1 MTANPEGRK
10 EPERGKRRKGRSD
23 RDRGR
28 YQRLAIGI
36 AAAANKGRAIL
47 MGTAM
52 VVYIG
57 QVGSPFAV
65 SLVFTVYWF
74 GLMVFS
80 PVAGAVADVTG
91 RRRAVLVG
99 TAILSTLAIL
109 PLTVVDGVWAPLAFR
124 GLFAVFAA
132 GFLPV
137 MLAIVS
143 ERGGDEARGQSL
155 GFFNSTQAVGF
166 TLAQFFAGVLLG
178 SVAPWTLY
186 AVVAAVSASV
196 AVAAIFV
203 KDPKPRSTEPNER
216 TTTLTELMDEIKRR
230 LLPASEDRA
239 YLGSHGLGW
248 LYVAVLLRNM
258 TVLGTSSLLP
268 IYLVGEIGVSAFV
281 MGVLLAINPAAQMLF
296 MVLFGRA
303 ADAAGRKP
311 LIVYGMAG
319 AGVHALIVTTAVI
332 PAAVSLRAIVVAVS
346 FLVLA
351 AAFSSETTGT
361 YAFIGDVAPE
371 TRESELMG
379 LHSTARGLGGVVG
392 PPLVGGLATVFSY
405 EVAFASGSLL
415 AFAATVLVAHFLVE
429 SYRTPTPVG
438 QVSPED

>member
-1 MTANPEGRK
+1 MSANADRR
-10 EPERGKRRKGRSD
+10 ERH
-23 RDRGR
+23 
-28 YQRLAIGI
+28 QRLVIGV

-52 VVYIG
+52 AVYIG
-57 QVGSPFAV
+57 QVGTPFAV

-91 RRRAVLVG
+91 RRREVLVG
-99 TAILSTLAIL
+99 TALCSTLAVL
-109 PLTVVDGVWAPLAFR
+109 PLTVVNGVWVPLAFR

-137 MLAIVS
+137 MLAVVS
-143 ERGGDEARGQSL
+143 ERGGSESRGQSL

-186 AVVAAVSASV
+186 LVVAAVSASV
-196 AVAAIFV
+196 AVAAVFV
-203 KDPKPRSTEPNER
+203 EDPPRRSTGPDER
-216 TTTLTELMDEIKRR
+216 TPTLAELVGEIKRR
-230 LLPASEDRA
+230 LLPAPAERA
-239 YLGSHGLGW
+239 HLGNHGLKW
-248 LYVAVLLRNM
+248 LYLAVLLRNM

-268 IYLVGEIGVSAFV
+268 VYLVGEIGVSAFV

-296 MVLFGRA
+296 MYVFGRV
-303 ADAAGRKP
+303 ADIAGRKP
-311 LIVYGMAG
+311 LVVYGMAG
-319 AGVHALIVTTAVI
+319 AGVHALIVT
-332 PAAVSLRAIVVAVS
+332 AAVLPSSVFLRAAVVAVS

-361 YAFIGDVAPE
+361 YAFIGDVAPKA
-371 TRESELMG
+371 RESELMG

-392 PPLVGGLATVFSY
+392 PPLIGGLATLVSY
-405 EVAFASGSLL
+405 EAAFASGSLL
-415 AFAATVLVAHFLVE
+415 AFGATALVARFLVE
-429 SYRTPTPVG
+429 SVGTPTPVG

>member
-1 MTANPEGRK
+1 MSANAGRR
-10 EPERGKRRKGRSD
+10 E
-23 RDRGR
+23 R
-28 YQRLAIGI
+28 YQRLVIGV

-52 VVYIG
+52 AVYIG
-57 QVGSPFAV
+57 QVGTPFAV

-99 TAILSTLAIL
+99 TALLSTLAIL
-109 PLTVVDGVWAPLAFR
+109 PLTVVGGVGAPLAFR

-143 ERGGDEARGQSL
+143 ERGGSESRGQSL
-155 GFFNSTQAVGF
+155 GFFNSTQAIGF

-178 SVAPWTLY
+178 LVAPWALY
-186 AVVAAVSASV
+186 LVVAAVSGCV
-196 AVAAIFV
+196 AVATVFV
-203 KDPKPRSTEPNER
+203 EDRTGSEPTDR
-216 TTTLTELMDEIKRR
+216 TPTLAELVGEIKRR
-230 LLPASEDRA
+230 LLPAPEDREH
-239 YLGSHGLGW
+239 LESHGLKW
-248 LYVAVLLRNM
+248 LYLAVLGRNM

-296 MVLFGRA
+296 MYLFGRV
-303 ADAAGRKP
+303 ADVAGRKP
-311 LIVYGMAG
+311 LVVYGMGG
-319 AGVHALIVTTAVI
+319 AGIHALIVT
-332 PAAVSLRAIVVAVS
+332 AAVLPSSLFFRAVVVAIA

-351 AAFSSETTGT
+351 AAFSAETTGT
-361 YAFIGDVAPE
+361 YAFIGDVAPAE
-371 TRESELMG
+371 RESELMG
-379 LHSTARGLGGVVG
+379 LHSTARGLGGVIG
-392 PPLVGGLATVFSY
+392 PPLIGGLATLFSY
-405 EVAFASGSLL
+405 EAAFAAGSLL
-415 AFAATVLVAHFLVE
+415 AFGATALVARFLVE
-429 SYRTPTPVG
+429 SVEAPARAG

>member
-1 MTANPEGRK
+1 MTANENRR
-10 EPERGKRRKGRSD
+10 ERI
-23 RDRGR
+23 
-28 YQRLAIGI
+28 QRFAIGV
-36 AAAANKGRAIL
+36 AAAANKGRAVL

-52 VVYIG
+52 AVYIG
-57 QVGSPFAV
+57 QVGTPLAV

-99 TAILSTLAIL
+99 TALLSTLAVL
-109 PLTVVDGVWAPLAFR
+109 PLVVVDGVRELLAFR

-143 ERGGDEARGQSL
+143 DRGGAEARGQSL

-178 SVAPWTLY
+178 LVAPWTLY
-186 AVVAAVSASV
+186 LVVAAVSASV
-196 AVAAIFV
+196 AVAVVFV
-203 KDPKPRSTEPNER
+203 RDPTPPNAGSPTLAELTAEVR
-216 TTTLTELMDEIKRR
+216 TR
-230 LLPASEDRA
+230 LLPARADRDHLA
-239 YLGSHGLGW
+239 NNGLKW

-268 IYLVGEIGVSAFV
+268 IYLVGEIGVTEFV
-281 MGVLLAINPAAQMLF
+281 MGTLLAINPAAQMLF
-296 MVLFGRA
+296 MYLFGHV
-303 ADAAGRKP
+303 ADASGRKP

-319 AGVHALIVTTAVI
+319 AGVHALIVT
-332 PAAVSLRAIVVAVS
+332 AAVVPASVPVRAVVVAAS

-351 AAFSSETTGT
+351 AAYSSETTGT
-361 YAFIGDVAPE
+361 YAFIGDVSPE
-371 TRESELMG
+371 ERGSELMG

-392 PPLVGGLATVFSY
+392 PVVVGGLATLFGY
-405 EVAFASGSLL
+405 EVAFVSGSLL
-415 AFAATVLVAHFLVE
+415 AFAATALVARSLVE
-429 SYRTPTPVG
+429 SYPTARRRGHVPV
-438 QVSPED
+438 ED